1 MCEIKK
7 TLRDRARD
15 IRGLANALTYDA
27 ECLLTDIEAY
37 DLICLGESIHETKVT
52 MQKLIDNLTE
62 LEYQL
67 YLIRRDATKTCS
79 FMQNEN

>member
-1 MCEIKK
+1 MQDIKK
-7 TLRDRARD
+7 GLRDRVRD

-27 ECLLTDIEAY
+27 DCLVTDIDSY

-52 MQKLIDNLTE
+52 MQRLVDNLVE

-67 YLIRRDATKTCS
+67 YLIRRDVQTLSTDTK
-79 FMQNEN
+79 

>member
-1 MCEIKK
+1 MHDIKK

-27 ECLLTDIEAY
+27 EYLLTDVENF
-37 DLICLGESIHETKVT
+37 DVFCLGESIHETKIT
-52 MQKLIDNLTE
+52 MQRLVDSLTE

-67 YLIRRDATKTCS
+67 YLIRRDSK
-79 FMQNEN
+79 